1 MIKLIS
7 EVDNIMADN

>member
-7 EVDNIMADN
+7 GVDNIMADN